1 MIELHEFNK
10 VLAILG
16 FKNIQVAS
24 IDAFFIQIRR
34 VAPIPLQFFDANV
47 IAGEQHLLF
56 ATLNALTAF
65 EQGYRISENLAVEI
79 LLYASGQ
86 RQISKAIELIGLKSN
101 TSEIAAVF
109 LSATPEEAEKMSVK
123 ISKIVPGVRDDSV
136 LGFQEG
142 KVERLINVFGV
153 TDREL
158 EVVTK
163 DTESRWDSLV
173 KIIIERSALLATNR

>member
-10 VLAILG
+10 GLSILG
-16 FKNIQVAS
+16 FKNVQIAS
-24 IDAFFIQIRR
+24 IDAFLTQIRT

-47 IAGEQHLLF
+47 IAGEKHLLF

-101 TSEIAAVF
+101 TSEIAATF
-109 LSATPEEAEKMSVK
+109 LTATPEDAENMVVK
-123 ISKIVPGVRDDSV
+123 ISKTVPGVRDDRV

-142 KVERLINVFGV
+142 KVERLLNVFGV
-153 TDREL
+153 TEREL
-158 EVVTK
+158 EAIAK
-163 DTESRWDSLV
+163 DRRAYGTLS
-173 KIIIERSALLATNR
+173 

>member
-1 MIELHEFNK
+1 MIELLEFNK
-10 VLAILG
+10 VLSFLG
-16 FKNIQVAS
+16 FKNVQLAS
-24 IDAFFIQIRR
+24 IDAFFIQIRT

-65 EQGYRISENLAVEI
+65 EQDYRISENLAVEI

-86 RQISKAIELIGLKSN
+86 RQISKAIERIGLKSN
-101 TSEIAAVF
+101 TSEVAAVF
-109 LSATPEEAEKMSVK
+109 LTATSEDAEKMKAK
-123 ISKIVPGVRDDSV
+123 ISKFVPGVRDDSV

-142 KVERLINVFGV
+142 KIERLVKVFGV
-153 TDREL
+153 TDLEL
-158 EVVTK
+158 KAIAK
-163 DTESRWDSLV
+163 DMESPWDSLV